1 VAVSASLS
9 NGKSRRIET
18 AVRRAAAGKKL
29 VLAVSGGR
37 DSMALLHATARAA
50 PRSLLTVA
58 TFDHGTGA
66 AATRAAMLA
75 AAEATRLG
83 FPVVIGRA
91 SEPGTS
97 EAEWRAD
104 RLRFLADVAA
114 RTGGAVATAHTR
126 DDQVETILMRVLR
139 DSGARGLAG
148 LYAAGETVRPLLSC
162 ARVEVAAYAREVG
175 ARWVEDPT
183 NASTRFLRNRV
194 RRDLLPALSEA
205 APGFED
211 LMLDVAR
218 RAAALRD
225 QVDEF
230 IATLARVA
238 SNNRSVSVAALDLAG
253 YSRAELAVLW
263 PAIASRVGLTMDWRG
278 TERAAAFTTESRMG
292 ARIQL
297 TGGWEISRSRDG
309 FELRRVSGAADLDTE
324 KRLLPGMHWDGWR
337 FHEARDLDALDLSR
351 DANALDPSRDA
362 NASLDPWIAQLPANA
377 PLTVRRW
384 QPGDRMRFGADRM
397 RKVKRFLSD
406 ARVSGVRR
414 GQWPVVLAGDEIVW
428 IPGVRRS
435 DAAAVRPGR
444 PGVLYRCELDDR

>member
-1 VAVSASLS
+1 MSASLS
-9 NGKSRRIET
+9 SGKSRRIET

-50 PRSLLTVA
+50 SRSLLTVA

-66 AATRAAMLA
+66 AATRAAELV
-75 AAEATRLG
+75 ATQATSLG

-91 SEPGTS
+91 AEPGTS

-104 RLRFLADVAA
+104 RLAFLADVAA
-114 RTGGAVATAHTR
+114 RTGGVVATAHTR

-148 LYAAGETVRPLLSC
+148 LYAAGQTVRPLLSC
-162 ARVEVAAYAREVG
+162 SRAEVAAYAQDVG

-211 LMLDVAR
+211 RLLDVAR
-218 RAAALRD
+218 RAATMRD
-225 QVDEF
+225 QLDEL

-238 SNNRSVSVAALDLAG
+238 ANNGSVSVAAGDLAG

-263 PAIASRVGLTMDWRG
+263 PAIASRVGLAMDWRG
-278 TERAAAFTTESRMG
+278 TERAAAFTIDSRVG

-309 FELRRVSGAADLDTE
+309 FELRRVNGAADLDTQR
-324 KRLLPGMHWDGWR
+324 RLLPGMQWDGWR
-337 FHEARDLDALDLSR
+337 FQKARDADASR
-351 DANALDPSRDA
+351 DL
-362 NASLDPWIAQLPANA
+362 WVAQLPANA
-377 PLTVRRW
+377 SLTVRRW
-384 QPGDRMRFGADRM
+384 QPGDRMRFGADGM

>member
-1 VAVSASLS
+1 MAVGVSRS

-66 AATRAAMLA
+66 AATRAAALV

-91 SEPGTS
+91 TKPGTS

-104 RLRFLADVAA
+104 RLGFLGDVAA
-114 RTGGAVATAHTR
+114 RTGGVVATAHTK

-148 LYAAGETVRPLLSC
+148 LYAAGQTLRPLLSC
-162 ARVEVAAYAREVG
+162 SRAEVAAYAQEVG

-183 NASTRFLRNRV
+183 NASTRFLRNRI

-211 LMLDVAR
+211 GLLDVAR

-225 QVDEF
+225 QLDVL
-230 IATLARVA
+230 ITTLAHVA
-238 SNNRSVSVAALDLAG
+238 SDNRGVSVAAADLAG
-253 YSRAELAVLW
+253 YSRTELVVLW
-263 PAIASRVGLTMDWRG
+263 PAVASRVGLAMDWRG
-278 TERAAAFTTESRMG
+278 TERAAAFTTDGRVG

-297 TGGWEISRSRDG
+297 TGGWEISRSHDG
-309 FELRRVSGAADLDTE
+309 FELRRVNGAADLDTE
-324 KRLLPGMHWDGWR
+324 RRLLPGMRWDGWR
-337 FHEARDLDALDLSR
+337 FHEARD
-351 DANALDPSRDA
+351 A
-362 NASLDPWIAQLPANA
+362 NASLDLWVAQLPESA

-384 QPGDRMRFGADRM
+384 QPGDRMRLGTDRM

>member
-1 VAVSASLS
+1 MAVGASRS

-18 AVRRAAAGKKL
+18 AVRRAAAGKKF

-37 DSMALLHATARAA
+37 DSMALLHAIARVA
-50 PRSLLTVA
+50 PRSVSTVA

-66 AATRAAMLA
+66 AATRAAELVA
-75 AAEATRLG
+75 GEATRLG

-91 SEPGTS
+91 AQPGTS
-97 EAEWRAD
+97 EAEWRAN
-104 RLRFLADVAA
+104 RLRFLADVAG
-114 RTGGAVATAHTR
+114 RTGGVVATAHTQ

-148 LYAAGETVRPLLSC
+148 LYAAGETVRPLLDCSR
-162 ARVEVAAYAREVG
+162 AEVAAYAQDVG

-183 NASTRFLRNRV
+183 NSSTRFLRNRV

-211 LMLDVAR
+211 RMLDLAR
-218 RAAALRD
+218 RAAALRG
-225 QVDEF
+225 QVDGL
-230 IATLARVA
+230 IGTLARLS
-238 SNNRSVSVAALDLAG
+238 SNNRSVSVAAGDLAG

-263 PAIASRVGLTMDWRG
+263 PAIASRVGLAMDWRG
-278 TERAAAFTTESRMG
+278 TERAAAFTTESRVG

-297 TGGWEISRSRDG
+297 TGGWEITRSRDD

-324 KRLLPGMHWDGWR
+324 SRLLPGMRWDGWR
-337 FHEARDLDALDLSR
+337 FHEARDADESR
-351 DANALDPSRDA
+351 DLW
-362 NASLDPWIAQLPANA
+362 LAQLPTNA
-377 PLTVRRW
+377 LLTVRRW
-384 QPGDRMRFGADRM
+384 QPGDRMRFGADGM

-444 PGVLYRCELDDR
+444 PGVLYRCEIDDPR

>member
-1 VAVSASLS
+1 MSASLS
-9 NGKSRRIET
+9 SGKGRRIET

-66 AATRAAMLA
+66 AATRAAELVA
-75 AAEATRLG
+75 AQATSLG

-91 SEPGTS
+91 AAGGRTS
-97 EAEWRAD
+97 EAKWRAD
-104 RLRFLADVAA
+104 RLAFLADVAA
-114 RTGGAVATAHTR
+114 RTGGVVATAHTR

-148 LYAAGETVRPLLSC
+148 LYAAGQTVRPLLSC
-162 ARVEVAAYAREVG
+162 SRAEVAAYAQEVG

-183 NASTRFLRNRV
+183 NVSTRFLRNRV

-211 LMLDVAR
+211 RLLDVAR
-218 RAAALRD
+218 RAATMRD
-225 QVDEF
+225 QLDEL

-238 SNNRSVSVAALDLAG
+238 ANHRSVSVAAGDLAG
-253 YSRAELAVLW
+253 HSPAELAVLW
-263 PAIASRVGLTMDWRG
+263 PAIASRVGLAMDWRG
-278 TERAAAFTTESRMG
+278 TERAAAFTSASRVG

-297 TGGWEISRSRDG
+297 TGGWEISRSREG
-309 FELRRVSGAADLDTE
+309 FELRRVNGAADLDTQR
-324 KRLLPGMHWDGWR
+324 RLLAGMQWDGWR
-337 FHEARDLDALDLSR
+337 FHKARDADAR
-351 DANALDPSRDA
+351 DRSRDA
-362 NASLDPWIAQLPANA
+362 NASRDPWTAQLPANA
-377 PLTVRRW
+377 ELTVRRW
-384 QPGDRMRFGADRM
+384 QPGDRMRFGADGV

-406 ARVSGVRR
+406 ARVSGARR